1 MNVLIVSQCQK
12 KALTETRR
20 VVDQFAERRGDRVWQ
35 TVITMQGLD
44 ALRKLLKKSAR
55 RNTAVACHWIRG
67 KDYSELMWVVG
78 NAKAF
83 NEKGSV
89 PTSTT
94 QRNILRSDDEDNWN
108 TAEDIALLAGI
119 AGLFHDFG
127 KANKLFQQKLLPQ
140 SKRRSEPYRHE
151 WVSLRLF
158 QAFVGSQSDDEWL
171 EKLSS
176 ITPSDEPGILKRLIQ
191 DSPKKSPNPF
201 KSLPPLAQSIAWLV
215 VSHHR
220 LPKFDTSSDQQSGKS
235 KAPRLNNIDDWM
247 TSKSFKPS
255 WNSPQ
260 SSHDNWTTNEWRQV
274 WQFEQGTPIN
284 STTWCKK
291 ANSIGQRALKR
302 NAFHNRGWMEDRF
315 SIHLARLSLMLAD
328 HCYSAREPTAK
339 WQDEDYKAYA
349 NTDRKTKELK
359 QKLDEHNVGVG
370 HNALLFARSLPKIR
384 QTLPSITRHRGFK
397 RRSKNEKFRWQDKA
411 YELARG
417 LSHRSRTQGF
427 FGINMASTGCGKT
440 FANARIMY
448 GLADERL
455 GCRFNVALGLRTLT
469 LQTGDALQERLR
481 LNSEDL
487 AVLIGSQAVRQLHE
501 LRKASGNTND
511 DASPTIGEQSGSES
525 LEDLLDEFQYVRYDG
540 SLDDGRLSYWLKQ
553 EPKLHRLLSAP
564 VLISTIDHLIPATEG
579 ERGGK
584 QIAPMLRLLTSDLVL
599 DEPDDFDL
607 LDLPA
612 LSRLVNWAGMLGS
625 RVLFSS
631 ATLPPSIVS
640 AMYQAYA
647 SGRRVY
653 NKARGE
659 AGLSDDIC
667 CAWFDEFGVSQS
679 EHSESDTFDVAHST
693 FVDNRIDRL
702 KEEEPLR
709 NAKLLLVESPSQ
721 QVEDV
726 ISSLASVIHSN
737 MHHLHEAHH
746 QTHPTDNKRISVGLV
761 RMANINSMVAVAQE
775 VLRQQPKENH
785 RIHFC
790 VYHSRHP
797 LLVRSNMELELDRML
812 TRHDTEKI
820 WFLPIVKEVLEKD
833 DTSDHLFVVF
843 ATAVAEV
850 GRDHDYDWA
859 IAEPSSMRSLIQLA
873 GRIQRHRQKTPSSAN
888 MLILDRNYKALR
900 GDAVAF
906 SKPGFESENF
916 CLSSKKLTDI
926 LVPEQ
931 YESIGATPRI
941 RPRPVLDVTGNLVDL
956 EHGHLQAKLLGD
968 SEYYPMYAA
977 RWWQHNLTWCA
988 EMQRRTPFRA
998 SAKAEQ
1004 FVLYVEEEGDEPEF
1018 IFISDRGEKAIVEKS
1033 RFERV
1038 RSKLASGVS
1047 PWVNND
1053 VYPLLEALC
1062 EKLDMSLEDASMRFS
1077 ELRLQEKDNGDK
1089 WLYDPD
1095 FGVYDALH

>member
-1 MNVLIVSQCQK
+1 
-12 KALTETRR
+12 
-20 VVDQFAERRGDRVWQ
+20 
-35 TVITMQGLD
+35 
-44 ALRKLLKKSAR
+44 
-55 RNTAVACHWIRG
+55 
-67 KDYSELMWVVG
+67 
-78 NAKAF
+78 
-83 NEKGSV
+83 
-89 PTSTT
+89 
-94 QRNILRSDDEDNWN
+94 
-108 TAEDIALLAGI
+108 
-119 AGLFHDFG
+119 
-127 KANKLFQQKLLPQ
+127 
-140 SKRRSEPYRHE
+140 
-151 WVSLRLF
+151 
-158 QAFVGSQSDDEWL
+158 
-171 EKLSS
+171 
-176 ITPSDEPGILKRLIQ
+176 
-191 DSPKKSPNPF
+191 
-201 KSLPPLAQSIAWLV
+201 
-215 VSHHR
+215 
-220 LPKFDTSSDQQSGKS
+220 
-235 KAPRLNNIDDWM
+235 
-247 TSKSFKPS
+247 
-255 WNSPQ
+255 
-260 SSHDNWTTNEWRQV
+260 
-274 WQFEQGTPIN
+274 
-284 STTWCKK
+284 
-291 ANSIGQRALKR
+291 
-302 NAFHNRGWMEDRF
+302 
-315 SIHLARLSLMLAD
+315 
-328 HCYSAREPTAK
+328 
-339 WQDEDYKAYA
+339 
-349 NTDRKTKELK
+349 
-359 QKLDEHNVGVG
+359 
-370 HNALLFARSLPKIR
+370 
-384 QTLPSITRHRGFK
+384 
-397 RRSKNEKFRWQDKA
+397 
-411 YELARG
+411 
-417 LSHRSRTQGF
+417 
-427 FGINMASTGCGKT
+427 
-440 FANARIMY
+440 
-448 GLADERL
+448 
-455 GCRFNVALGLRTLT
+455 
-469 LQTGDALQERLR
+469 
-481 LNSEDL
+481 
-487 AVLIGSQAVRQLHE
+487 
-501 LRKASGNTND
+501 
-511 DASPTIGEQSGSES
+511 
-525 LEDLLDEFQYVRYDG
+525 
-540 SLDDGRLSYWLKQ
+540 
-553 EPKLHRLLSAP
+553 
-564 VLISTIDHLIPATEG
+564 
-579 ERGGK
+579 
-584 QIAPMLRLLTSDLVL
+584 
-599 DEPDDFDL
+599 
-607 LDLPA
+607 
-612 LSRLVNWAGMLGS
+612 
-625 RVLFSS
+625 
-631 ATLPPSIVS
+631 
-640 AMYQAYA
+640 
-647 SGRRVY
+647 
-653 NKARGE
+653 
-659 AGLSDDIC
+659 
-667 CAWFDEFGVSQS
+667 
-679 EHSESDTFDVAHST
+679 
-693 FVDNRIDRL
+693 
-702 KEEEPLR
+702 
-709 NAKLLLVESPSQ
+709 
-721 QVEDV
+721 
-726 ISSLASVIHSN
+726 
-737 MHHLHEAHH
+737 
-746 QTHPTDNKRISVGLV
+746 VGLV